1 MLNNMWITDMKHSF
15 QIKAYLEV
23 DLLGLYFFMIS
34 HIVLDYKLQSNQLL
48 GTRLKGYKLDIRAHR
63 NNYWTIFP
71 KHIHILSLFLSHTQ
85 HTHNEFKFLL

>member
-1 MLNNMWITDMKHSF
+1 MLNNLWITDMKRSF

-34 HIVLDYKLQSNQLL
+34 HIVLDYKLQSNKLL
-48 GTRLKGYKLDIRAHR
+48 GMRLKGYKLDIRGHR
-63 NNYWTIFP
+63 NNYLMIFP
-71 KHIHILSLFLSHTQ
+71 KHTHILSLSHTQ